1 MTAEAKTLSTLLRR
15 HSQPVEEDEDMMN
28 AMRRRRGQKGFT
40 LIELLIVVA
49 IIGIIAAILI
59 PNLID
64 ALQKAKQKRTMGD
77 MRDLGTAWFSWLT
90 DQISAA
96 AAGQNQKTYSLGS
109 LTLVDADALLNT
121 LFPNTTFFYIQD
133 VPNKDG
139 WGNDYEYYYAGSPLA
154 AQVMAVR
161 SPGRD
166 GAFSTSDYTVGPFNA
181 TIYNEDIVW
190 ADGFFVRYPSG
201 AQVQ

>member
-1 MTAEAKTLSTLLRR
+1 
-15 HSQPVEEDEDMMN
+15 MMN

-77 MRDLGTAWFSWLT
+77 MRDVGTAWFSWLT

-96 AAGQNQKTYSLGS
+96 AAGQSQKTYDLSV
-109 LTLVDADALLNT
+109 LTTQLTGDELLET

-139 WGNDYEYYYAGSPLA
+139 WGNDMEYYYAGSPLA
-154 AQVMAVR
+154 SQVMAIR
-161 SPGRD
+161 SPGR
-166 GAFSTSDYTVGPFNA
+166 GGTFAGTSYIVGPYNA
-181 TIYNEDIVW
+181 TLYGEDIVW